1 MDCEQPGGAASRVS
15 GGGHARI
22 RGGFIDTVLWPR
34 GKGSRQIRREI
45 RGDHPE
51 HAVFVQESLAEM
63 TCGVTLSA
71 SEEKEEKRFREG
83 VRDGPWAAF
92 GCGPDFVPAAI
103 LLFSYFLF
111 FFYSVFF

>member
-1 MDCEQPGGAASRVS
+1 MDCEQPGGAASRVF
-15 GGGHARI
+15 GGGHAQI

-34 GKGSRQIRREI
+34 GKGSRRIRREI

-51 HAVFVQESLAEM
+51 RAVFVQESLAEM
-63 TCGVTLSA
+63 TCGATLSA

-83 VRDGPWAAF
+83 LRDGPWAAF
-92 GCGPDFVPAAI
+92 GCGLDFVPAAI